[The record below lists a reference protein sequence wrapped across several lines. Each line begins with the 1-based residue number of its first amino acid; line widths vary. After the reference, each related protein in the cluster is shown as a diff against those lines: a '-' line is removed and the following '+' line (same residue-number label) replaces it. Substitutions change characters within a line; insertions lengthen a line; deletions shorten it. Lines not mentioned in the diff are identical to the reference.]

1 MTEEKPPSPSL
12 LKNLFNK
19 FFQQTLKPKAKLMQA
34 LDEAEHNLV
43 IDPYSRSVIE
53 GAMQVESLR
62 VRDVMVPRSKM
73 TMISSEA
80 STSELLKVMVSS
92 YHSRFP
98 IHNIEQDS
106 TLGIVLAKDLLAH
119 FAGDNKDE
127 FNYREYLRVALSVP
141 ESKPLGVLLREFQQ
155 KKSHMAIVLDEYGEI
170 AGLVTLEDVIEQIV
184 GEIEDEHDKEE
195 DNIIDYGDGR
205 YLLQANTTLNEFN
218 EFFETTIKSEDND
231 TVAGLVISGIS
242 YLPEQMSEINLHDFQ
257 FKVLKTDSRRLHLLE
272 VQRIK
277 TIVEAPLEKSN
288 S

>member
-1 MTEEKPPSPSL
+1 MSEEKPPSPSL

-43 IDPYSRSVIE
+43 IDPYSRSVID
-53 GAMQVESLR
+53 GVMQVESLR

-106 TLGIVLAKDLLAH
+106 ILGIVLAKDLLAH

-218 EFFETTIKSEDND
+218 EFFETTIKSEDYD
-231 TVAGLVISGIS
+231 TVAGLVISGFS

-277 TIVEAPLEKSN
+277 NIVEAPLETSN

>member
-1 MTEEKPPSPSL
+1 MSEEKPPSPL
-12 LKNLFNK
+12 FLKNLFNK

-34 LDEAEHNLV
+34 LDEAEDNLV

-98 IHNIEQDS
+98 IHNIGQDS
-106 TLGIVLAKDLLAH
+106 ILGIVLAKDLLAH

-127 FNYREYLRVALSVP
+127 FNYREYLRDALSVP

-218 EFFETTIKSEDND
+218 EFFETTIKSEDYD
-231 TVAGLVISGIS
+231 TIGGLVISGFS
-242 YLPEQMSEINLHDFQ
+242 YLPEQMSEINLHNFQ

-277 TIVEAPLEKSN
+277 AIVEAPLETSN

>member
-1 MTEEKPPSPSL
+1 MSEEKPPSPSL
-12 LKNLFNK
+12 LKKLFNK
-19 FFQQTLKPKAKLMQA
+19 FFQQTLKPREQLMQA
-34 LDEAEHNLV
+34 LEEAEDNLV

-62 VRDVMVPRSKM
+62 VRDIMVPRSKM

-106 TLGIVLAKDLLAH
+106 ILGIVLAKDLLAH

-205 YLLQANTTLNEFN
+205 LLQANTTLREFN
-218 EFFETTIKSEDND
+218 EFFETTIKNEDYD
-231 TVAGLVISGIS
+231 TVAGLVIAGFS
-242 YLPEQMSEINLHDFQ
+242 YLPEQMSKINLHDFQ

-272 VQRIK
+272 VKRIK
-277 TIVEAPLEKSN
+277 TIVEAPLETSN

>member
-1 MTEEKPPSPSL
+1 MSEEKPPSPSL
-12 LKNLFNK
+12 LKKLFNK
-19 FFQQTLKPKAKLMQA
+19 FFQQTLKPSEQLMQA
-34 LDEAEHNLV
+34 LKDAEDNLV

-62 VRDVMVPRSKM
+62 VRDIMVPRSKM

-98 IHNIEQDS
+98 IHNIEQNS
-106 TLGIVLAKDLLAH
+106 ILGIVLAKDLLAH

-205 YLLQANTTLNEFN
+205 YLLQANTTLSEFN
-218 EFFETTIKSEDND
+218 EFFETTIKSEDFD
-231 TVAGLVISGIS
+231 TVAGLVIAGFS
-242 YLPEQMSEINLHDFQ
+242 YLPEQMSKINLHDFQ

-272 VQRIK
+272 VKRIK
-277 TIVEAPLEKSN
+277 TIVEAPIETSN

>member
-1 MTEEKPPSPSL
+1 MSEEKPPSPSL
-12 LKNLFNK
+12 LKKLFNK
-19 FFQQTLKPKAKLMQA
+19 FFQQTLKPREQLMQA
-34 LDEAEHNLV
+34 LKAAEDNLV

-62 VRDVMVPRSKM
+62 VRDIMVPRSKM

-106 TLGIVLAKDLLAH
+106 ILGIVLAKDLLAH

-205 YLLQANTTLNEFN
+205 YLLQANTTLSEFN
-218 EFFETTIKSEDND
+218 EFFETTIKNKDYD
-231 TVAGLVISGIS
+231 TVAGLVIAGFS
-242 YLPEQMSEINLHDFQ
+242 YLPEQMSKINLHDFQ

-272 VQRIK
+272 VKRI
-277 TIVEAPLEKSN
+277 
-288 S
+288 

>member
-1 MTEEKPPSPSL
+1 MSEEKPPSPSL

-43 IDPYSRSVIE
+43 IDPYSRAVID
-53 GAMQVESLR
+53 GVMQVESLR

-106 TLGIVLAKDLLAH
+106 ILGIVLAKDLLAH
-119 FAGDNKDE
+119 FAVDNKDE

-218 EFFETTIKSEDND
+218 EFFETTIKSEDYD
-231 TVAGLVISGIS
+231 TVAGLVISGFS

-277 TIVEAPLEKSN
+277 TIVEAPLETSN

>member
-34 LDEAEHNLV
+34 LDEAEDNLV

-106 TLGIVLAKDLLAH
+106 ILGIVLAKDLLAH

-231 TVAGLVISGIS
+231 TVAGLVISGFS

>member
-62 VRDVMVPRSKM
+62 VRDVMVPRTKM

-106 TLGIVLAKDLLAH
+106 ILGIVLAKDLLAH
-119 FAGDNKDE
+119 FAGNNKDE

-218 EFFETTIKSEDND
+218 EFFETTIKSEDYD
-231 TVAGLVISGIS
+231 TVAGLVISGFS

-277 TIVEAPLEKSN
+277 TIVEAPLETSN

>member
-1 MTEEKPPSPSL
+1 MSEEKPPSPSL
-12 LKNLFNK
+12 LKKLYNK
-19 FFQQTLKPKAKLMQA
+19 FFQQTLKPRAQLMQA
-34 LDEAEHNLV
+34 LEEAEDNLV

-73 TMISSEA
+73 IMISSEA
-80 STSELLKVMVSS
+80 STSELLKIMVSS

-106 TLGIVLAKDLLAH
+106 ILGIVLAKDLLAH

-127 FNYREYLRVALSVP
+127 FNYREYLRDALSVP

-205 YLLQANTTLNEFN
+205 YLLQANTTLSEFN
-218 EFFETTIKSEDND
+218 EFFETTIQSENYD
-231 TVAGLVISGIS
+231 TVAGLVISGFS

-272 VQRIK
+272 VKRIK